1 MCLFKRKRKAEVVEE
16 IAPVETPVETEVAEQ
31 KPLKTWIVNCVKCG
45 AALSLKEGGQAYI
58 CPVCGMLLR
67 VKTGTKLVKDLGAE
81 DKKYH
86 VTLTE
91 AAMKSI
97 MEKETQSG
105 VGAVIGANV
114 VNGYEN
120 GDGVVIDVN
129 ENGEFVKKA

>member
-1 MCLFKRKRKAEVVEE
+1 
-16 IAPVETPVETEVAEQ
+16 
-31 KPLKTWIVNCVKCG
+31 
-45 AALSLKEGGQAYI
+45 
-58 CPVCGMLLR
+58 MLLR
-67 VKTGTKLVKDLGAE
+67 VKTGTKLVKDLGVE

-97 MEKETQSG
+97 MEKQNKTG
-105 VGAVIGANV
+105 VDAFIGTNV
-114 VNGYEN
+114 AEGYEN